1 MIDMSKMKIDLQ
13 ELKKAI
19 AFIEKHGRLTE
30 VTLEIDINNRMLI
43 TYSEPMGGDL
53 VTIRLY
59 DSDTEKMA
67 DVTTTTRL

>member
-1 MIDMSKMKIDLQ
+1 MSKMKIDLQ